1 LCVTANVHI
10 LHWVWRTDGMEWAAF
25 SSAFLAVAS
34 SLDSSLSIQFPFRSC
49 MIMNDLSAYHI
60 KHTAAE
66 RAHIHMWG
74 STVHVF
80 PLLLGVGRPSDFLFA
95 IYPTSRY
102 LLPRD
107 FPSRRFPCCEHEY
120 SCVLSGQG
128 NHHIRFFRRL
138 RLNGGNMPWSNPIFG
153 YPIILAFCT

>member
-1 LCVTANVHI
+1 
-10 LHWVWRTDGMEWAAF
+10 
-25 SSAFLAVAS
+25 
-34 SLDSSLSIQFPFRSC
+34 

-60 KHTAAE
+60 THTAAE

-80 PLLLGVGRPSDFLFA
+80 PLLLGGDVGGVGRPSDFLFA

-128 NHHIRFFRRL
+128 NHHIRFQATKIEW
-138 RLNGGNMPWSNPIFG
+138 GNMPWSNPFSG
-153 YPIILAFCT
+153 TPLF